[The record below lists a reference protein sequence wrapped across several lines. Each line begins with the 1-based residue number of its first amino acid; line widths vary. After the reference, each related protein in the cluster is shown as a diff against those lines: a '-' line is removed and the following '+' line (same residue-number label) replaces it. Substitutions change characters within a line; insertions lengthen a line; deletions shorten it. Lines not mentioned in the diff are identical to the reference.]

1 LPACP
6 KRHYSRPAKQNG
18 RFEAAVADYLSA
30 DADSIVAATRSL
42 APLIAESAG
51 AMDAERRL
59 PSRLVDELR
68 TIGAFRMAV
77 PRIYGGLEL
86 DPITQVRVVE
96 ELSRMDGSVGWCA
109 MVSSAGSFGSAF
121 LTTGVA
127 ERLCGNK
134 NFSLAGQVVPNGRA
148 DLVEGGYRVSGK
160 YRFGSGCQH
169 ASVMVGGCI
178 VFERGKPR
186 LLGSGRPEARVML
199 FPPSACTILDTW
211 NTTGLAGTGSHDFVV
226 EDVFVPFDESWSFLE
241 RPHCNSTLY
250 RFAPLFLVSHAGVP
264 LGLARAAIDAVIE
277 LSQSKPL
284 IPDPHKVVGS
294 RLLRDDSRA
303 HEAIAI
309 AEGSLAA
316 ARSFAYSSLEELWS
330 TLNRGEK
337 LSSRQR
343 ALYRIMLV
351 YVHRVAKEV
360 IASMYD
366 LAATSAIYRTNPLD
380 RIMRDIFTACQHGV
394 VHPKMYRPAGRMLL
408 GLDAGDPMF

>member
-1 LPACP
+1 MA
-6 KRHYSRPAKQNG
+6 
-18 RFEAAVADYLSA
+18 EYLSD
-30 DADSIVAATRSL
+30 DADSIVAEARSL
-42 APLIAESAG
+42 APLIAESGG
-51 AMDAERRL
+51 AMNAERRL
-59 PSRLVDELR
+59 PARLVDALR
-68 TIGAFRMAV
+68 TLGAFRMAV
-77 PRIYGGLEL
+77 PRVYGGLEL

-109 MVSSAGSFGSAF
+109 MISTAGSFGSAF
-121 LTTGVA
+121 LASGVA

-178 VFERGKPR
+178 VFEAGKPR
-186 LLGSGRPEARVML
+186 LIAGGRPEARVML
-199 FPPSACTILDTW
+199 FPPSSCRVLDTW

-226 EDVFVPFDESWSFLE
+226 ENVFVPFEESWSFLE
-241 RPHCNSTLY
+241 RPHCTTPLY

-277 LSQSKPL
+277 LAQSKPL

-294 RLLRDDSRA
+294 RMLREDSRA
-303 HEAIAI
+303 HEAVAI
-309 AEGSLAA
+309 AEGSMAA
-316 ARSFAYSSLEELWS
+316 ARGFAYSLLEEIWS
-330 TLNRGEK
+330 ALNRGEK

-351 YVHRVAKEV
+351 QVHRVAKEV

-366 LAATSAIYRTNPLD
+366 LAATSAIYRSSPID
-380 RIMRDIFTACQHGV
+380 RIMRDILTACQHGI
-394 VHPKMYRPAGRMLL
+394 VHPKMYRPAGRMIL

>member
-1 LPACP
+1 M
-6 KRHYSRPAKQNG
+6 R
-18 RFEAAVADYLSA
+18 AAVADYLSA
-30 DADSIVAATRSL
+30 DADSIVASARSL
-42 APLIAESAG
+42 APLIAESG
-51 AMDAERRL
+51 AAMNAERRL
-59 PSRLVDELR
+59 SAPLVDALK
-68 TIGAFRMAV
+68 TLGAFRMAV
-77 PRIYGGLEL
+77 PRVYGGLEL

-96 ELSRMDGSVGWCA
+96 ELSRMNGSVGWCA
-109 MVSSAGSFGSAF
+109 MISTAGSFGSAF
-121 LTTGVA
+121 LARDVA

-134 NFSLAGQVVPNGRA
+134 KFSLAGQVVPNGRA

-178 VFERGKPR
+178 VFEGGKPR
-186 LLGSGRPEARVML
+186 LLPSGRPEARVML
-199 FPPSACTILDTW
+199 FPPSACAILDTW

-226 EDVFVPFDESWSFLE
+226 DDVFVPFVESWSFLE
-241 RPHCNSTLY
+241 RPHCSAPLY

-303 HEAIAI
+303 HEAVAI

-316 ARSFAYSSLEELWS
+316 ARGFTYSLLEELWS
-330 TLNRGEK
+330 ALNRGEK

-343 ALYRIMLV
+343 ALYRIMIV
-351 YVHRVAKEV
+351 QAHRVAKEA

-366 LAATSAIYRTNPLD
+366 LAATSAIYRSSPID
-380 RIMRDIFTACQHGV
+380 RIMRDILTACQHGI

>member
-1 LPACP
+1 M
-6 KRHYSRPAKQNG
+6 
-18 RFEAAVADYLSA
+18 ADYLSA
-30 DADSIVAATRSL
+30 DADSIVTAARAL
-42 APLIAESAG
+42 APLIAESGG
-51 AMDAERRL
+51 AMNAERRL
-59 PSRLVDELR
+59 PAPLVDALR
-68 TIGAFRMAV
+68 RLGAFRMAV
-77 PRIYGGLEL
+77 PRVYGGLEL

-109 MVSSAGSFGSAF
+109 MISTAGSFGTAF
-121 LTTGVA
+121 LASGVA
-127 ERLCGNK
+127 ERLCGDK

-169 ASVMVGGCI
+169 ASVMVGGCV
-178 VFERGKPR
+178 VFEAGKPR
-186 LLGSGRPEARVML
+186 LLASGRPEARAML

-226 EDVFVPFDESWSFLE
+226 DDVFVPFAESWSFLE
-241 RPHCNSTLY
+241 RPHCTTPLY

-264 LGLARAAIDAVIE
+264 LGLARAAIDSLIE
-277 LSQSKPL
+277 LAQSKPL
-284 IPDPHKVVGS
+284 LPDPNKVVGS
-294 RLLRDDSRA
+294 RMLREDSRA
-303 HEAIAI
+303 HEAVAI

-316 ARSFAYSSLEELWS
+316 ARGFAYSLLEEIWS
-330 TLNRGEK
+330 ALNRGEK

-351 YVHRVAKEV
+351 QVHRVAKEV

-366 LAATSAIYRTNPLD
+366 LAATSAIYRSSPID
-380 RIMRDIFTACQHGV
+380 RIMRDILTACQHGI
-394 VHPKMYRPAGRMLL
+394 VHPKMYRPAGRMIL